1 MHNPVVF
8 HAERELFRSGFTTLR
23 FNFRGV
29 GDSQGEYDECRGEV
43 EDLAAAASW
52 LRGVALGL
60 PLFLVGYSFGSVCSI
75 RLAVND
81 DTVKAVIGIGLPA
94 RIFELDDVKRLGR
107 PLTIVQG
114 SEDEFGLARRG
125 SRTAL
130 AGAAGGAPD
139 RDPGSLPPLPRPG
152 PGSGRRGGRSRRP
165 HPPGAGRRAGTLTR
179 PHPFARSAPLNILIS
194 MMEVRT
200 LSSSKHRSLFA
211 IALVLV
217 LVSVACGPRQ
227 APETTPSAGRPGGG
241 IRTAGPHGP
250 FPGGVVRRAGLR
262 AHALRG
268 RHRPHRRGRGGA
280 RRGDDRRIDRPDPR
294 SRPRSARRR
303 RVATWRPSSRLST
316 TCSTSNRSSSSSR
329 PTRSRNS
336 RPRRRKTSVA
346 SQAPRP
352 SSPRCGSRANRS
364 RCCAAPI

>member
-114 SEDEFGLARRG
+114 SEDEFASPDEVRELLSQARPEGRLIEIPGASHLFPDRAREAAAAVVEAADRILPGLAG
-125 SRTAL
+125 
-130 AGAAGGAPD
+130 
-139 RDPGSLPPLPRPG
+139 
-152 PGSGRRGGRSRRP
+152 
-165 HPPGAGRRAGTLTR
+165 
-179 PHPFARSAPLNILIS
+179 
-194 MMEVRT
+194 E
-200 LSSSKHRSLFA
+200 
-211 IALVLV
+211 
-217 LVSVACGPRQ
+217 
-227 APETTPSAGRPGGG
+227 PEP
-241 IRTAGPHGP
+241 
-250 FPGGVVRRAGLR
+250 
-262 AHALRG
+262 
-268 RHRPHRRGRGGA
+268 
-280 RRGDDRRIDRPDPR
+280 
-294 SRPRSARRR
+294 
-303 RVATWRPSSRLST
+303 
-316 TCSTSNRSSSSSR
+316 
-329 PTRSRNS
+329 
-336 RPRRRKTSVA
+336 
-346 SQAPRP
+346 
-352 SSPRCGSRANRS
+352 
-364 RCCAAPI
+364 